1 MDTTRKK
8 KIIDIESTK
17 GRINDILTQ
26 LRNTDCGN
34 SDSEFLLMPWNYV
47 IKQFESEAEERSR
60 IWEEEKSKDFDE
72 RLNNL
77 ESKMDKK
84 HNELLS
90 SIRNMLNEVD
100 LGKKSGQVSFST
112 PVPAV
117 TVTQPSHGHVGYPP
131 TYAGVA
137 AQQPMGYSPR
147 GSGAHLSVSQGVPRQ
162 GGGRSRSPSIKRFR
176 NEDGST
182 TEVNHGTQN
191 AAKKGVVGTSNPA
204 TSGRKMRSPPAAIF
218 VWGVHPETTIDDIIN
233 DLAESDLK
241 VEAKDI
247 VKKSKDEAYLV
258 SYKINIPG
266 DDLAKALNPDIW
278 PIGVRVR
285 EFIHYKRKPGRAQ
298 QDGLQQEHG
307 GHGHQQVG
315 REQYQVQQNLA
326 SHQYGRPFA
335 GNLNGWNSQH
345 VQQEGQPAPHVQIH
359 QGLQGIQQQK
369 QLYPN
374 LNNMFGVLSAPG
386 APNPNL

>member
-1 MDTTRKK
+1 MSVEDSGGGGGGSDGVRPAIIDGLLCCILRAMSRSGASADLALEIERTTSESEVKASWVKLFTHFKDAMDTTRKK
-8 KIIDIESTK
+8 KIIDIDRETTK

-34 SDSEFLLMPWNYV
+34 IDSEFLLLPWNYV

-117 TVTQPSHGHVGYPP
+117 TVTQPSHGHVSYPP

-182 TEVNHGTQN
+182 T
-191 AAKKGVVGTSNPA
+191 
-204 TSGRKMRSPPAAIF
+204 
-218 VWGVHPETTIDDIIN
+218 
-233 DLAESDLK
+233 
-241 VEAKDI
+241 
-247 VKKSKDEAYLV
+247 
-258 SYKINIPG
+258 
-266 DDLAKALNPDIW
+266 
-278 PIGVRVR
+278 
-285 EFIHYKRKPGRAQ
+285 
-298 QDGLQQEHG
+298 
-307 GHGHQQVG
+307 
-315 REQYQVQQNLA
+315 
-326 SHQYGRPFA
+326 
-335 GNLNGWNSQH
+335 
-345 VQQEGQPAPHVQIH
+345 
-359 QGLQGIQQQK
+359 
-369 QLYPN
+369 
-374 LNNMFGVLSAPG
+374 
-386 APNPNL
+386 